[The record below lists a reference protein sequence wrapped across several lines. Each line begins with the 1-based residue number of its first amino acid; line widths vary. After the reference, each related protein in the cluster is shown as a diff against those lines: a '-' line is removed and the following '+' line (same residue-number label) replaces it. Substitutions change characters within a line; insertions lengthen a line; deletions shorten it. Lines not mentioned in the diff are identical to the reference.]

1 MSNTRVYSQDSK
13 DIMDRY
19 FQAFE
24 RCREL
29 RLLKNAS
36 EYFAEIGVARSNF
49 YTQRKNRGR
58 GYFEAGWMTPLVE
71 KYHVSAYWL
80 LTGKG
85 EMF

>member
-1 MSNTRVYSQDSK
+1 MRAYSK
-13 DIMDRY
+13 DTKAIMDRY
-19 FQAFE
+19 FEAYD
-24 RCREL
+24 RCRDL
-29 RLLKNAS
+29 GLIKNAT
-36 EYFAEIGVARSNF
+36 EYFREIEVASSNF
-49 YTQRKNRGR
+49 YVQRKDRRR

>member
-1 MSNTRVYSQDSK
+1 MSNTRVYSEDSK
-13 DIMDRY
+13 AVMDRY
-19 FQAFE
+19 FLAFE

-29 RLLKNAS
+29 GLLTNAC
-36 EYFAEIGVARSNF
+36 EHFKEIGVAKQNW

-58 GYFEAGWMTPLVE
+58 GYFEAGWLTPLVE
-71 KYHVSAYWL
+71 KCHVSAYWL